1 MSTALHLQSICCIVM
16 LGILMRIING
26 GGKSAVTT
34 LTTAVTLIRI
44 AFESPPRCRAAQ
56 QSGKIIAMANPH

>member
-1 MSTALHLQSICCIVM
+1 VM